1 MRSDVQKFEAYL
13 RSFRPV
19 QPRPLPLAA
28 HASFGPPR
36 IVAAAVAA
44 TLIGVVSWLAVEH
57 APINLKAPAKVASS
71 PQISAATLTRIG
83 LDDEHTL
90 DVRMDDAAPLILPC
104 CRGPQSSLAAL
115 AKE

>member
-1 MRSDVQKFEAYL
+1 MKSEEQKFEAYL

-19 QPRPLPLAA
+19 QPQPLPLAA
-28 HASFGPPR
+28 HSFFGPRR

-44 TLIGVVSWLAVEH
+44 TLIGVVSWLALEH
-57 APINLKAPAKVASS
+57 APIHVKAPAKVASS